1 MIFSVGREEL
11 EAAIS
16 TLAFRQQAEI
26 QRLLEEQEKQREQ
39 MKKMFEEQQKNLI
52 REILQ
57 QVNISTQ
64 QSRYRYAFVW
74 DISISRS
81 SHQMVVENIVKIRKT
96 FRANCCNF
104 DDVSDFYCHWR
115 TNDSFIILL

>member
-1 MIFSVGREEL
+1 MILSVGREEL

-64 QSRYRYAFVW
+64 QSRYIYAFVL
-74 DISISRS
+74 DISISRGS
-81 SHQMVVENIVKIRKT
+81 CQMVGEKNCEN
-96 FRANCCNF
+96 CE
-104 DDVSDFYCHWR
+104 
-115 TNDSFIILL
+115 

>member
-1 MIFSVGREEL
+1 LIFSVGREEL

-26 QRLLEEQEKQREQ
+26 KRLLEEQEKQREQ

-64 QSRYRYAFVW
+64 QSRYIYAFVL

-81 SHQMVVENIVKIRKT
+81 SYQMVGEKNCEN
-96 FRANCCNF
+96 CE
-104 DDVSDFYCHWR
+104 
-115 TNDSFIILL
+115 